1 MNRSSSSPVGTAVPT
16 LAGRRTPERVRR
28 AGVTAVVAALALGLG
43 ASSASAAFTARVI
56 KGHGVSYVNVRSGPS
71 TAGPVLWTIG
81 AGAAVS
87 LDCYSHGQAVTGPY
101 GSSTIWY
108 RLSGS
113 SGWVTD
119 SLLETG
125 SNSAVTGPCST
136 SGRAWG
142 QTTSTNTGIWD
153 QCTWGAKEKFREYSG
168 VYPNIT
174 GNARQWFDSA
184 RANGWTTVL
193 DAQAYSIVVFQP
205 GVHGADPTYG
215 HVGWVDA
222 VERRSDGLYVHVVE
236 MNYAG
241 QGHRWHDRWVKDVVG
256 MSFILAP
263 R

>member
-1 MNRSSSSPVGTAVPT
+1 MDISQSTIGGAART
-16 LAGRRTPERVRR
+16 RRVAAT
-28 AGVTAVVAALALGLG
+28 VVALMLAVALG
-43 ASSASAAFTARVI
+43 ATSAAAAFTARVI
-56 KGHGVSYVNVRSGPS
+56 SGHGVAYVNVRNQAS
-71 TAGPVLWTIG
+71 TAGPVVRTIA

-87 LDCYSHGQAVTGPY
+87 LDCFSYGQAVAGPY
-101 GSSTIWY
+101 GTSTIWY
-108 RLSGS
+108 RLSGG
-113 SGWVTD
+113 GWVTD
-119 SLLETG
+119 ALLETG
-125 SNSAVTGPCST
+125 SNNPVTGACST

-142 QTTSTNTGIWD
+142 QTTATNTGIWD

-174 GNARQWFDSA
+174 GNAKQWYDTA
-184 RANGWTTVL
+184 RAAGWTTVL

-222 VERRSDGLYVHVVE
+222 LERRADGLYVHVVE

-241 QGHRWHDRWVKDVVG
+241 QGHQWHDRWVKDVVG